1 MTAPIRRPM
10 PTKRL
15 GSRCELRIDNC
26 KIFVTVNRYPD
37 GKPCEM
43 WLDMGKEGSALRH
56 FMHGFAIAVSLLLQY
71 GVPVDVIAHA
81 FEGLS
86 GGPSGDVTG
95 HPTITRAKSI
105 IDMVAQ
111 LLRTEHAEKSK

>member
-1 MTAPIRRPM
+1 VIPPIRRECPS
-10 PTKRL
+10 KRR
-15 GSRCELRIDNC
+15 GDRVELRIGGC
-26 KIFVTVNRYPD
+26 KIFVTVNHYPD
-37 GKPCEM
+37 GKPCEV

-86 GGPSGDVTG
+86 GGPSGDVIG
-95 HPTITRAKSI
+95 HPTIVS
-105 IDMVAQ
+105 
-111 LLRTEHAEKSK
+111 

>member
-1 MTAPIRRPM
+1 M
-10 PTKRL
+10 
-15 GSRCELRIDNC
+15 ELYIGGC
-26 KIFVTVNRYPD
+26 KIFVTVNHYPG
-37 GKPCEM
+37 GKPCEV

-86 GGPSGDVTG
+86 GGPSGVVAG
-95 HPTITRAKSI
+95 HPTITKAKSI

-111 LLRTEHAEKSK
+111 LLRAEHGDKE